1 MCLTVA
7 ILACSLSSHWS
18 GVCPRISP
26 AGSEWPKVSEFK
38 SAQTVSLSS
47 VGLLNSRKILF
58 FSDIYILYI
67 FVYLYIYVCILY
79 IFLCIFVYLY
89 IYRDIPVYLL
99 KLLILK
105 SSNNT
110 CSHFSSNH
118 SLAGCAAKGSAGSSA
133 CVSLLLENFD
143 QKEIELHQR
152 HFNAT

>member
-1 MCLTVA
+1 MY
-7 ILACSLSSHWS
+7 
-18 GVCPRISP
+18 
-26 AGSEWPKVSEFK
+26 F
-38 SAQTVSLSS
+38 
-47 VGLLNSRKILF
+47 
-58 FSDIYILYI
+58 
-67 FVYLYIYVCILY
+67 CIL
-79 IFLCIFVYLY
+79 IY

-152 HFNAT
+152 HFDAT

>member
-58 FSDIYILYI
+58 FSDIYIYCI
-67 FVYLYIYVCILY
+67 FCIFIYIYVCILHIY
-79 IFLCIFVYLY
+79 LCFFLYTY
-89 IYRDIPVYLL
+89 IYIY
-99 KLLILK
+99 I
-105 SSNNT
+105 
-110 CSHFSSNH
+110 
-118 SLAGCAAKGSAGSSA
+118 
-133 CVSLLLENFD
+133 
-143 QKEIELHQR
+143 
-152 HFNAT
+152 